1 MPAFTSEQLAV
12 SALRALSIDA
22 VEAAGSGHP
31 GLPMGAAPMAYAL
44 WAHHLTHNPKNPEW
58 FNRDRFVLSA
68 GHGSALLYSLLHMA
82 GFHVTKDDLR
92 EFRKLGSRT
101 PGHPERG
108 HTPGVETTT
117 GPLGQGLANAVGMAM
132 AERFLAA
139 TFNRNGFPVVDHRTF
154 ALVGD
159 GDLMEGISNEAASL
173 AGHLRLGKLVVL
185 YDSNQICLD
194 GPISNTFTED
204 VQARFTALG
213 WRTLRVADGNDV
225 GAIRRALEDACR
237 RQDRPTLIEV
247 RTIIGFGSPARQGTA
262 EAHGKPLGPE
272 QARLAKLSYGWPET
286 PPFHVPP
293 LAYDAFAPAATRGA
307 QAEAKWHE
315 IVSQYRRAHPEL
327 GQAFMRAQAGDPP
340 THLEQALPKYADG
353 AALAT
358 REASGAALNAI
369 AEQWPTFI
377 GGSADLSS
385 SNNTTITSSR
395 IFSEADPAGRNI
407 WFGVREHA
415 MGGALN
421 GLALHGGV
429 RAYGGTFLAFSDYM
443 RPAIRLAAL
452 MGLPVTYVFTHDSI
466 ALGEDGPTHQPVEQL
481 PSLRLI
487 PNLLVLRPADARET
501 AAAWQIAATER
512 KRPCALILSRQK
524 LPVLPGTAVTAG
536 EGVGR
541 GGYVVSA
548 EQNQPLVLILI
559 ASGSEV
565 SLACAA
571 QKQLEHD
578 GIGTRVVSMPCT
590 RLFDEQS
597 QAYRDEVLPPA
608 VVARLGIELSEA
620 TALTRYTG
628 FTGATMG
635 MTTFGASGKEADLLA
650 YFHFTVADV
659 VRHARD
665 LLAR

>member
-82 GFHVTKDDLR
+82 GFNVTKDDLR

-117 GPLGQGLANAVGMAM
+117 GPLGQGFANAVGMAM

-139 TFNRNGFPVVDHRTF
+139 TFNRDGFPVVDHRTF

-159 GDLMEGISNEAASL
+159 GDLMEGVSYEAASL
-173 AGHLRLGKLVVL
+173 AGHLRLGRLIVL
-185 YDSNQICLD
+185 YDSNHICLD
-194 GPISNTFTED
+194 GPIANTFTED

-213 WRTLRVADGNDV
+213 WRTLRVTDGNDV

-247 RTIIGFGSPARQGTA
+247 RTTIGFGSPARQGTS

-315 IVSQYRRAHPEL
+315 TVNHYRRAHPEL
-327 GQAFMRAQAGDPP
+327 GQAFMRALAGDLPS
-340 THLEQALPKYADG
+340 HLGQVLPAYADG
-353 AALAT
+353 ASLAT
-358 REASGAALNAI
+358 REASGAAINAI
-369 AEQWPTFI
+369 AEHWPTFI

-395 IFSEADPAGRNI
+395 IFSEADPA
-407 WFGVREHA
+407 
-415 MGGALN
+415 
-421 GLALHGGV
+421 
-429 RAYGGTFLAFSDYM
+429 
-443 RPAIRLAAL
+443 
-452 MGLPVTYVFTHDSI
+452 
-466 ALGEDGPTHQPVEQL
+466 
-481 PSLRLI
+481 
-487 PNLLVLRPADARET
+487 
-501 AAAWQIAATER
+501 
-512 KRPCALILSRQK
+512 
-524 LPVLPGTAVTAG
+524 
-536 EGVGR
+536 
-541 GGYVVSA
+541 
-548 EQNQPLVLILI
+548 
-559 ASGSEV
+559 
-565 SLACAA
+565 
-571 QKQLEHD
+571 
-578 GIGTRVVSMPCT
+578 
-590 RLFDEQS
+590 
-597 QAYRDEVLPPA
+597 
-608 VVARLGIELSEA
+608 
-620 TALTRYTG
+620 
-628 FTGATMG
+628 
-635 MTTFGASGKEADLLA
+635 
-650 YFHFTVADV
+650 
-659 VRHARD
+659 
-665 LLAR
+665 